1 MTATSGAAG
10 RDGLADAYVLLEQVG
25 RGQHSVVHR
34 AQPKDHPGRVVA
46 VKRIAEVHRP
56 EAVPA
61 VHRQTATLRALEH
74 PALLVPQDIVTDG
87 DGIALVLPW
96 APGRSLVNVLARRA
110 SGMSPT
116 EVAAIGARVASAL
129 AAVND
134 ADLVHGNVTASNIL
148 FDAEGR
154 ARLADVG
161 TGLLHR
167 PPDPDETPAADLEAL
182 AEVLH
187 TALGAGPAPVRGELV
202 ATIAALE
209 AVPADDAEGRDS
221 AESALADHFAA
232 TVGRRAEQVSARPGP
247 PPHEDVPIDH
257 VWPKRLVVLVA
268 AVVVAVIGAVL
279 LLVGLPG
286 GDDAPTDE
294 ANAIDTISAAPAPD
308 PTPTVFPSPREVPP
322 LCNEQD
328 VAPDD
333 LVADVDGSG
342 CGIVLTATT
351 QELDDGPALVLTVPD
366 EGGDLAGDYRIGEEL
381 AAVVVG
387 DWDCDGTD
395 TPAVVR
401 PTGEAFTFDDYGA
414 LTSTPV
420 EGAVDL
426 PPRVV
431 TDGDCDVLAR
441 PN

>member
-1 MTATSGAAG
+1 MAASWGAAG
-10 RDGLADAYVLLEQVG
+10 LDDLADTYVLLEQVG
-25 RGQHSVVHR
+25 RGAHSVVHR

-56 EAVPA
+56 EALPA
-61 VHRQTATLRALEH
+61 FHRQTAVLRALDH
-74 PALLVPQDIVTDG
+74 PALLVPQDIVADD

-110 SGMSPT
+110 SGMSPD
-116 EVAAIGARVASAL
+116 EVATMGARLASAL
-129 AAVND
+129 AAVHG
-134 ADLVHGNVTASNIL
+134 AELVHGNVTASNIL

-154 ARLADVG
+154 ACLSDVG
-161 TGLLHR
+161 TGQLHR
-167 PPDPDETPAADLEAL
+167 PPEPDETPAADVEPL
-182 AEVLH
+182 AAVLH
-187 TALGAGPAPVRGELV
+187 AALGAGPPPVPGDLV
-202 ATIAALE
+202 ATVAALRAIT
-209 AVPADDAEGRDS
+209 AVDGDAADVART
-221 AESALADHFAA
+221 ALAEHLAE
-232 TVGRRAEQVSARPGP
+232 VMGHRAERLSARPGP
-247 PPHEDVPIDH
+247 PPHEPVPIEH

-268 AVVVAVIGAVL
+268 AVVVAVVGAVI

-286 GDDAPTDE
+286 GGDDVPADDPD
-294 ANAIDTISAAPAPD
+294 AIDTISAAPAPEASEI
-308 PTPTVFPSPREVPP
+308 PSPRAVPP
-322 LCNEQD
+322 LCSEQD

-333 LVADVDGSG
+333 LVADLDGSG

-401 PTGEAFTFDDYGA
+401 PTGEAFTFDAYGA
-414 LTSTPV
+414 ETSTPV

-426 PPRVV
+426 PPRVL
-431 TDGDCDVLAR
+431 TDGDCDLLAR